1 MKFNY
6 IRKNSLNMRIPV
18 VSKQLTRT
26 KVAGKEKKM
35 IYTQNTE
42 IRLPK
47 SSKKILLILSEAGIL
62 TQKDIIWQSGMPAK
76 TARYALKRLDEENLL
91 ATKPNLEDMRSSFYL
106 LNPDVEMHLM
116 ASYVEEART
125 VLAPA

>member
-1 MKFNY
+1 
-6 IRKNSLNMRIPV
+6 
-18 VSKQLTRT
+18 
-26 KVAGKEKKM
+26 M
-35 IYTQNTE
+35 IYHEN
-42 IRLPK
+42 IPRLPK
-47 SSKKILLILSEAGIL
+47 SSKKILLILSEAGTL